1 MLPSFASL
9 ATLDLLNLKKKSSIK
24 AKSKRNGV
32 LAFRTITTMLAL
44 IQSPIETTQI
54 EPVHLSKL
62 QRKELRVL
70 DALAALLVREYE
82 VVAIMAEPYDGKSIQ
97 VISIVNLNNPKS
109 AVSNLPT
116 PWTIRWSTFLNSR
129 NDPPIF
135 PENEEDSMR
144 IVDPDTRV
152 HLNLS
157 QHRDD
162 PEKLLNIFLLTEW

>member
-9 ATLDLLNLKKKSSIK
+9 ATLDLLNLKKKPSIK
-24 AKSKRNGV
+24 AKSDRNGV

-44 IQSPIETTQI
+44 IQSPTETTQI

-97 VISIVNLNNPKS
+97 VISIVNLNNTKS
-109 AVSNLPT
+109 AVTNPPT
-116 PWTIRWSTFLNSR
+116 PWTIRWLTFLNSR

-135 PENEEDSMR
+135 PENEEDSMQ
-144 IVDPDTRV
+144 IVDPDRQV

-157 QHRDD
+157 QHQDD